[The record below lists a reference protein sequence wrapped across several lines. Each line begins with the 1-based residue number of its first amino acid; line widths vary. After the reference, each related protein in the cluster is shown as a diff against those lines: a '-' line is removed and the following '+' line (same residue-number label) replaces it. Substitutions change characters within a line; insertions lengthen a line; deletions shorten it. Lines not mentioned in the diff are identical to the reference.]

1 MRPESESSLLIH
13 LQYQNHGDAYPATT
27 AELAVTR
34 QRRRPA
40 TCTAL
45 IGPPYHESEE
55 GRGAKRTTTRRI
67 VGCRRRSEATL
78 LDPASTA
85 SAPRRRRRRREMRA
99 RAADHLEALS
109 LEIERKLQ
117 KVIPCPFLSA
127 FRFLPPPPPLIV
139 SFFHWFPGGLGWFV
153 LVVSWPVSVDYWAF
167 LGHLFGFFAIN
178 FGLEWGRCFF
188 FVWICFFWINGFFRD
203 CCSVGSFQCW
213 RIYDFDLFST
223 YQLEKFGP
231 VS

>member
-67 VGCRRRSEATL
+67 VGEAKRRYSTQRPRRAPPAGDGDGERCGPEPPTTSRRSPWRSSASCRRL
-78 LDPASTA
+78 YPAPS
-85 SAPRRRRRRREMRA
+85 SP
-99 RAADHLEALS
+99 HS
-109 LEIERKLQ
+109 GS
-117 KVIPCPFLSA
+117 C
-127 FRFLPPPPPLIV
+127 PPPPPHRLVLSLISGRV
-139 SFFHWFPGGLGWFV
+139 GLIRAGGV
-153 LVVSWPVSVDYWAF
+153 LA
-167 LGHLFGFFAIN
+167 
-178 FGLEWGRCFF
+178 CF
-188 FVWICFFWINGFFRD
+188 C
-203 CCSVGSFQCW
+203 
-213 RIYDFDLFST
+213 
-223 YQLEKFGP
+223 
-231 VS
+231 

>member
-67 VGCRRRSEATL
+67 VGEAKRRYSTQRPRRAPPAGDGDGERCGPEPPTTSRRSPWRSSASCRRL
-78 LDPASTA
+78 YPA
-85 SAPRRRRRRREMRA
+85 
-99 RAADHLEALS
+99 
-109 LEIERKLQ
+109 
-117 KVIPCPFLSA
+117 PFLPA
-127 FRFLPPPPPLIV
+127 FRFLPPLIV

-188 FVWICFFWINGFFRD
+188 LFGFVFSESMVFFETVVLLGVFSVEEYTILICFP
-203 CCSVGSFQCW
+203 
-213 RIYDFDLFST
+213 RIS
-223 YQLEKFGP
+223 
-231 VS
+231 